1 MATRADFV
9 QVEPYAYEI
18 AKTYRADMRV
28 SARLY
33 ADEAILESASHD
45 RSLEQLIN
53 TATLPGVVRYT
64 LAMPDIH
71 QGYGPPIGAV
81 IPIDPRNGGVISPGA
96 TGYDINC
103 GVRLLKSVLHAEE
116 VRPFLGELVNALY
129 ANVPSGMGPGGEMH
143 LSDEEM
149 DAVLLEGARWVVRRH
164 LGTLDDLEHIEEGG
178 TLPDARAGAVSEA
191 AKKRGSTQLGTLGS
205 GNHFVEVGRIETIYH
220 EEAARTFGL
229 FPGQLVVWIH
239 SGSRGLG
246 HQVCTDYLRRYQ
258 GVITRFGIVLP
269 DRELICAPFHSP
281 EGQDYFAAMSAA
293 ANFAWANR
301 QMLAERIRR
310 TFATILAGK
319 VSSHELRLLYD
330 VAHNIVKRESYQIE
344 GTLQEL
350 LIHRKGATRAFGPG
364 QQAIPPVYRAIGQ
377 PVLVPGDMGR
387 ASYVLVGAQG
397 AMEKTFGSACHGA
410 GRAMSRHAALKEI
423 SGEVLQERLRWQGIF
438 VRGSARGLAEETPE
452 AYKDVDEMVE
462 VVHQSGIALKVA
474 RTVPMGVIKG

>member
-1 MATRADFV
+1 MVTRADIV

-28 SARLY
+28 PARLY
-33 ADEAILESASHD
+33 ADETILESAFHD

-53 TATLPGVVRYT
+53 TSTLPGVIRYT

-103 GVRLLKSVLHAEE
+103 GVRLLKSELHAEE
-116 VRPFLGELVNALY
+116 VRPYLGELVNALY

-164 LGTLDDLEHIEEGG
+164 LGTMDDLEHIEEGG
-178 TLPDARAGAVSEA
+178 ALPDARAAAVSEA

-205 GNHFVEVGRIETIYH
+205 GNHFVEVGRIDTVYH
-220 EEAARTFGL
+220 AEAARAFGL
-229 FPGQLVVWIH
+229 IEGQLVVWIH
-239 SGSRGLG
+239 TGSRGLG

-258 GVITRFGIVLP
+258 STITRYGIVLP

-301 QMLAERIRR
+301 QMLAERVRR
-310 TFATILAGK
+310 TFATVLAGK
-319 VSSHELRLLYD
+319 VASPELRLLYD
-330 VAHNIVKRESYQIE
+330 VAHNIVKRESYEIDGEPQ
-344 GTLQEL
+344 QL

-364 QQAIPPVYRAIGQ
+364 QSAVPQVYRAIGQ

-387 ASYVLVGAQG
+387 ASYVLVGAHG

-410 GRAMSRHAALKEI
+410 GRAMSRHAALKVI
-423 SGEVLQERLRWQGIF
+423 SGPELQERLRAQGIF
-438 VRGSARGLAEETPE
+438 VRGSGRGLAEETPE
-452 AYKDVDEMVE
+452 AYKDVDEVVE
-462 VVHQSGIALKVA
+462 VVHQSGIAQKVA